1 MASAPLAK
9 LTPHCCT
16 TIDGGLLVGDIGS
29 TPFRFGKG
37 LGDHC
42 DIMTSTKTDNFG
54 LMREGATCMVHEG
67 HLI

>member
-16 TIDGGLLVGDIGS
+16 NVDGGLLVGDTGS

-37 LGDHC
+37 LGDHR
-42 DIMTSTKTDNFG
+42 DIMTSTKTTILG
-54 LMREGATCMVHEG
+54 
-67 HLI
+67 